1 MQPFLIYRCI
11 FPEGRAMHELK
22 KNTHK
27 HYTVTTTA
35 VLRHYVRR
43 GSRSCCHKTGSEEA
57 KSGQCRD
64 SISHTVDELK
74 VSSTAH

>member
-27 HYTVTTTA
+27 RYTVTTTA
-35 VLRHYVRR
+35 VLHDRAAARQ
-43 GSRSCCHKTGSEEA
+43 EA
-57 KSGQCRD
+57 KRRNQVNAEAQYH
-64 SISHTVDELK
+64 ILQMN
-74 VSSTAH
+74 